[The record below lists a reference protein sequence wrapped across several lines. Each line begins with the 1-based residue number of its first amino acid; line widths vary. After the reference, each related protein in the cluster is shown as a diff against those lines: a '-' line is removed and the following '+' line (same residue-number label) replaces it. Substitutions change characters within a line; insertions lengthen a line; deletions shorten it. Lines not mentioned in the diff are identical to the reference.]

1 MLTSIFTEDIF
12 LLFLELVSVG
22 KIKLQHHDSS
32 PVESFYQKISQDQ
45 PLTKNQ
51 ADYVVKILQKYQA
64 QAARAGV
71 DYTEDLKNPQW
82 KLPFRILDL
91 SKRIYVE
98 RTEQGE
104 LEVCVKFPY
113 QLKKEFDEQINSYQ
127 LTAMMAN
134 NWDAEQKIRRLSLY
148 HFNLV
153 ALYDFATRNQFE
165 IDDSFINVLAD
176 IEEIWQNQDEILPTC
191 GRHGN
196 RVELFNASEE
206 TQIWWKM
213 NGTGHWD
220 KDLMLAKSMG
230 YLFREPANST
240 IEKIAASPSNHFWI
254 KHNRDFFHLYKCTQG
269 KTAVI
274 LDRTG
279 DSLDWLKKF
288 VQGAVDAG
296 LDPQEIKVCFR
307 ENKHSDTGINEWIR
321 SANVGGKVEAGR
333 LLIFETRPAK
343 WLFKDINDVT
353 LLVTNH
359 MFPPT
364 NVMAKDWFLSHPCVI
379 YLGDIKPSEQKG
391 QKIVEL

>member
-12 LLFLELVSVG
+12 LLFVELVSVG
-22 KIKLQHHDSS
+22 KITLQHHDSS

-51 ADYVVKILQKYQA
+51 ADYVLKILQKYQA

-98 RTEQGE
+98 QTEQGG

-127 LTAMMAN
+127 LTSMMAN
-134 NWDAEQKIRRLSLY
+134 NWDSEQKIRRLSLY

-176 IEEIWQNQDEILPTC
+176 IEEIWQNQDDILPTC

-206 TQIWWKM
+206 TQAWW
-213 NGTGHWD
+213 NTYATGHWD
-220 KDLMLAKSMG
+220 NDLMLAKSMG
-230 YLFREPANST
+230 YLFRDAVESYV
-240 IEKIAASPSNHFWI
+240 EKIAASSSNHFWI
-254 KHNRDFFHLYKCTQG
+254 KNNKDFFHLYRCTQG

-288 VQGAVDAG
+288 VQGAADAG
-296 LDPQEIKVCFR
+296 IDPQEIKVCFR

-391 QKIVEL
+391 QRLVEL